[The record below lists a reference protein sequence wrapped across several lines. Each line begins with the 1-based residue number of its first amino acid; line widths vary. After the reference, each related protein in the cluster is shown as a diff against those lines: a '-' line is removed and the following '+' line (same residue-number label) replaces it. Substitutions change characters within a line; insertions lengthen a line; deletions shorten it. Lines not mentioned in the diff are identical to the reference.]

1 MSYPPPT
8 KTDGLPEYY
17 LGMIYY
23 YDAESDD
30 NCRWCVY
37 YNRNIVRCYTRREAL
52 QFIQGVMS
60 DIKSGYATELQLA
73 LIYARQLQKSL
84 TSVKSIAPYRHVA
97 IIEKIDLAI
106 KAGLEE
112 LQHLFDEGMATMSE
126 RAAKKKTENE

>member
-60 DIKSGYATELQLA
+60 DIKSGYVTELQLA
-73 LIYARQLQKSL
+73 LVYARQLQKIL
-84 TSVKSIAPYRHVA
+84 TSVNSLAPYRHVA
-97 IIEKIDLAI
+97 TTDKIDASVRD
-106 KAGLEE
+106 AVRE
-112 LQHLFDEGMATMSE
+112 LQCLFDEGMASITE
-126 RAAKKKTENE
+126 RHDNKTNENE

>member
-17 LGMIYY
+17 LGMVYY

-60 DIKSGYATELQLA
+60 DIKSGYVTELQLA

-84 TSVKSIAPYRHVA
+84 TSVKSLAPYRHVA
-97 IIEKIDLAI
+97 ITEKIDTLIRDA
-106 KAGLEE
+106 AQE
-112 LQHLFDEGMATMSE
+112 LQRLFDEGMASISE
-126 RAAKKKTENE
+126 RAAKKMSEK